1 VRERLKKSA
10 TDVEG
15 GERQRRLHEAA
26 LNCLGAF
33 AGRKANR
40 AESGRRA
47 IRDRL
52 RRRYVRHRV
61 DRSGMIRNETEYQEA
76 SARLAE
82 ERRRLVD
89 HRSRLKEA
97 DLSEEEIKRVSD
109 P

>member
-1 VRERLKKSA
+1 MKTVGFGGAGLTVRERLKKSA

-15 GERQRRLHEAA
+15 GESQRRLHEAA

-52 RRRYVRHRV
+52 RQRY
-61 DRSGMIRNETEYQEA
+61 
-76 SARLAE
+76 AR
-82 ERRRLVD
+82 
-89 HRSRLKEA
+89 
-97 DLSEEEIKRVSD
+97 
-109 P
+109 